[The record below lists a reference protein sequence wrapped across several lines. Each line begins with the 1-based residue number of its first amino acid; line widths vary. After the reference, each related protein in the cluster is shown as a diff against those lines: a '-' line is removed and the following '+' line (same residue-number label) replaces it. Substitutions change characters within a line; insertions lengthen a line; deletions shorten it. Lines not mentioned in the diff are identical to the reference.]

1 MRASAFPE
9 QDRRSDRFMNHQRII
24 DFWFVEIEPKHW
36 WRQDDEFD
44 RRIAEQFGAVHAR
57 GVQCEL
63 FAWRGHPLGRLA
75 EVIVLDQFSRN
86 MYRGTGRAFASDPLA
101 LALAQEAVAA
111 GAAAALEPRQ
121 RAFLYLPYMHSE
133 SRQIHEVAV
142 GLFSEA
148 GLESNLDSELRHKA
162 IIDRFG
168 RFPHR
173 NSILDRTSSE
183 EEREFLN
190 TAGSSF

>member
-1 MRASAFPE
+1 MTY
-9 QDRRSDRFMNHQRII
+9 QRII

-36 WRQDDEFD
+36 WRQDGEFD
-44 RRIAEQFGAVHAR
+44 RRVAEQFGAVHAR
-57 GVQCEL
+57 AVQCEL
-63 FAWRGHPLGRLA
+63 YAWRSHPLGRLA

-101 LALAQEAVAA
+101 LALAQQAVAA

-121 RAFLYLPYMHSE
+121 RAFLYMPYMHSE
-133 SRQIHEVAV
+133 SRRIHEVAV

-148 GLESNLDSELRHKA
+148 GLESNLDSELKHKA

-173 NSILDRTSSE
+173 NSILGRTSSE
-183 EEREFLN
+183 EEREFLD
-190 TAGSSF
+190 TPGSSF